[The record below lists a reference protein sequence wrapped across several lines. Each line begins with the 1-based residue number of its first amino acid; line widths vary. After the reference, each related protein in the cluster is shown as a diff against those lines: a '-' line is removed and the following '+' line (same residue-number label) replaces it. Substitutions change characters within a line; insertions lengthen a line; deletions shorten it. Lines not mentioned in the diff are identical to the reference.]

1 MSSELAERLR
11 ARDLG
16 AVAQALNLVED
27 ARPEPRAQADALL
40 AKLEAGDPGSALRVG
55 ITGAPGAGKSTLID
69 ALVRELRARDKTVG
83 IVAVDPSS
91 QKSGGALLG
100 DRLRLRSGSA
110 DDGVFLRSM
119 AARDRLG
126 GLSATTRAGVE
137 ILAASFD
144 VVFVETVGVGQSEA
158 EVMNLVHTLLFVA
171 QPGAGD
177 SIQFMKAGLIE
188 MPDLFVVNKS
198 DTGAVAERTR
208 SELQGGL
215 GLSEISGDGWTPP
228 VLLASARDA
237 KGIGDIVDALY
248 AHRKA
253 LDASRGLAPRLDRGR
268 LAWLVTALRD
278 RYGSYGVQA
287 IGGRDEIESRFAAK
301 GAQTLPELQRALS
314 REIEEA
320 LRGA

>member
-1 MSSELAERLR
+1 MTNELGERLR

-27 ARPEPRAQADALL
+27 ARPKQREQADALL
-40 AKLEAGDPGSALRVG
+40 AELEATGGQALRVG
-55 ITGAPGAGKSTLID
+55 VTGAPGAGKSTLID
-69 ALVRELRARDKTVG
+69 ALVRELRARGKTVG

-137 ILAASFD
+137 ILATAFD

-158 EVMNLVHTLLFVA
+158 EVTNLVHTLLFVA

-188 MPDLFVVNKS
+188 MPDLFVVNKA
-198 DTGAVAERTR
+198 DLGAMADRTR
-208 SELQGGL
+208 SELEGGL
-215 GLSEISGDGWTPP
+215 GLTESGQQGWAPP
-228 VLLASARDA
+228 ALLASARDNQ
-237 KGIGDIVDALY
+237 GIAEVVDALY
-248 AHRKA
+248 AHRA
-253 LDASRGLAPRLDRGR
+253 RLDETGQRSQRIDHGR
-268 LAWLVTALRD
+268 LAWLTTALRD
-278 RYGSYGVQA
+278 RYGSYGLEA
-287 IGGRDEIESRFAAK
+287 IGGHAGVEERFAARGK
-301 GAQTLPELQRALS
+301 QTLPELQRAIGD
-314 REIEEA
+314 EIEAA
-320 LRGA
+320 LRSR

>member
-1 MSSELAERLR
+1 MAELADRLR
-11 ARDLG
+11 ARDPG

-27 ARPEPRAQADALL
+27 ARPAPRQQADALL
-40 AKLEAGDPGSALRVG
+40 AELEGRGGAALRIGV
-55 ITGAPGAGKSTLID
+55 TGAPGAGKSTLID
-69 ALVRELRARDKTVG
+69 ALVRELRSRDQTVG

-110 DDGVFLRSM
+110 DEGVFLRSM

-126 GLSATTRAGVE
+126 GLSATTRSGVE
-137 ILAASFD
+137 ILASAFD

-158 EVMNLVHTLLFVA
+158 EVVNLVHTLLFVA

-188 MPDLFVVNKS
+188 MPDVFVVNKS

-215 GLSEISGDGWTPP
+215 GLSEISTDGWTPS

-237 KGIGDIVDALY
+237 KGIGEIVDALY
-248 AHRKA
+248 AHRA
-253 LDASRGLAPRLDRGR
+253 SLDETRGLEPRLDRGR
-268 LAWLVTALRD
+268 LAWLTTALRD
-278 RYGSYGVQA
+278 RYGSFGIEA
-287 IGGRDEIESRFAAK
+287 IGGRDTIEARFA
-301 GAQTLPELQRALS
+301 GRGSDTLPEVQRDLAH
-314 REIEEA
+314 EIEAA
-320 LRGA
+320 LGRG